1 MLAHPVLHGIARG
14 EPSSA
19 LMEHAHDVIDDHALL
34 FHMVRLLTQGGWQV
48 DEKKAS
54 DRHGVGDRVRASER
68 QPLHAKSHRDY
79 KGIAPEIVASWSEEE
94 VAAHEKLVAAR
105 CWRILAERHRPTYEH
120 SKRLYHI
127 FRSWNVW
134 VNSSLLLKE
143 TKRKYT
149 FPHLDAT
156 ANVWAAAHDVGKKD
170 EFHVWA
176 DIPGELSEG
185 EREVMKL
192 HILRGRQ
199 IYKSF
204 GGFQHVGAF
213 NHHERGDGKGYPNGL
228 HSGELNLIEQVFHM
242 IDTLDA
248 LCTRTDKKE
257 LGRKPRTGNQVMH
270 QLKQIVRKEVSPE
283 LQSVFV
289 SFAEWF
295 LFAHM
300 PSQRTKEQCAYN
312 ASKPKPFTTFFP
324 SWYAKPEG
332 LDTAF
337 DTTQPSVTLNHS
349 PLQPPQIPVRSEVF

>member
-1 MLAHPVLHGIARG
+1 LSEKDQARATQLHQIIITVMRLMCDAAGRPPNGLGGLEMLAHPVLHGIARG

-156 ANVWAAAHDVGKKD
+156 ANVWAAAHGVGD
-170 EFHVWA
+170 FV
-176 DIPGELSEG
+176 
-185 EREVMKL
+185 RT
-192 HILRGRQ
+192 
-199 IYKSF
+199 
-204 GGFQHVGAF
+204 
-213 NHHERGDGKGYPNGL
+213 DGKWGSMGK
-228 HSGELNLIEQVFHM
+228 FHYVY
-242 IDTLDA
+242 
-248 LCTRTDKKE
+248 
-257 LGRKPRTGNQVMH
+257 GRKGLLCKLCGTLIKSTKLGGRT
-270 QLKQIVRKEVSPE
+270 S
-283 LQSVFV
+283 
-289 SFAEWF
+289 SFCP
-295 LFAHM
+295 HC
-300 PSQRTKEQCAYN
+300 QR
-312 ASKPKPFTTFFP
+312 
-324 SWYAKPEG
+324 
-332 LDTAF
+332 
-337 DTTQPSVTLNHS
+337 
-349 PLQPPQIPVRSEVF
+349 